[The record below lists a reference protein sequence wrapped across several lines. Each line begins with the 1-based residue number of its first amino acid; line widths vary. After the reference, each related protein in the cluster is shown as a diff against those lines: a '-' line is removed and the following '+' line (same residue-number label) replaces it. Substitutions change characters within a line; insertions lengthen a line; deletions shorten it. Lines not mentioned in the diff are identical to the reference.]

1 MKVLVVGGGGREHAL
16 VWKLSQSKNVTT
28 LYAAPGNAGISSYAQ
43 CVDIKAE
50 DVTAVAKFA
59 VSENIDL
66 VAVGPEVPLCMGIVD
81 LLEEAGIPAFGPSAK
96 ASMIEGS
103 KIFSKRLLRKYN
115 IPTAE
120 FDDFD
125 DYKEAV
131 SYAKS
136 LDSKMWIKASGL
148 AAGKGAIFASDPDEA
163 EKILRHMMLED
174 MFEESGHSV
183 VIEEHMEGEET
194 SILALCDGSTYK
206 LLVSS
211 QDHKRAHDGDTG
223 PNTGGMGA
231 YAPAPLVT
239 SKLLNTIE
247 KELIQ
252 PTIQGMIAES
262 IPYKGL
268 LYTGVIVTEKGP
280 KVLEFN
286 CRFGDPETQAVL
298 PLLDGDLSEI
308 MMSCVEGN
316 LSKTQVR
323 SSNSYALCVV
333 IASGGYPGTYTKGLK
348 ISGIDEADSLDGVK
362 VFHAGTRFDG
372 EDIVSSGGRVFGV
385 TGWGADFSQARKR
398 AYEAAGKIHLKD
410 SFYRND
416 IGNKAMK
423 YLIDN
428 E

>member
-16 VWKLSQSKNVTT
+16 IWKLSRSNSVKTI
-28 LYAAPGNAGISSYAQ
+28 YAAPGNAGIASLAK
-43 CVDIKAE
+43 CVDINAE
-50 DVTAVAKFA
+50 DVTSLAKFA

-66 VAVGPEVPLCMGIVD
+66 VVVGPEVALCMGIVD
-81 LLEEAGIPAFGPSAK
+81 LLEQAGIPAFGPSAE

-103 KIFSKRLLRKYN
+103 KVFSKKLMRKYN

-120 FDDFD
+120 FGDFD
-125 DYKEAV
+125 NFEEAV
-131 SYAKS
+131 SYAMS

-148 AAGKGAIFASDPDEA
+148 AAGKGAVFASDPEEA
-163 EKILRHMMLED
+163 EKILREMMIDD
-174 MFEESGHSV
+174 MFGESGHSV

-211 QDHKRAHDGDTG
+211 QDHKRAHDGDSG

-231 YAPAPLVT
+231 YGPAPLVT

-247 KELIQ
+247 NDLIQ
-252 PTIQGMIAES
+252 PTIDGMASEG
-262 IPYKGL
+262 IPYKGI
-268 LYTGVIVTEKGP
+268 LYAGVIVTEKGP
-280 KVLEFN
+280 KVIEFN
-286 CRFGDPETQAVL
+286 CRLGDPESQAVL
-298 PLLDGDLSEI
+298 PLLEGDLAEI
-308 MMSCVEGN
+308 MMSCVKGN

-333 IASGGYPGTYTKGLK
+333 IASGGYPGKYKKGLK
-348 ISGIDEADSLDGVK
+348 ISGIEEADSLEGVK
-362 VFHAGTRFDG
+362 VFHAGTRFEGD
-372 EDIVSSGGRVFGV
+372 EVVTAGGRVFGV

-398 AYEAAGKIHLKD
+398 AYESAGKINFED

-423 YLIDN
+423 YFIN
-428 E
+428 HE